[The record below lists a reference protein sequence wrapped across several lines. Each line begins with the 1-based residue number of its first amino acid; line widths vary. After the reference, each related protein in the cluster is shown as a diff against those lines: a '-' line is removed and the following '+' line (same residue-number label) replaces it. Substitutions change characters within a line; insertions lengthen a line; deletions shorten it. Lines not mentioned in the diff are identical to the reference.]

1 MSARHT
7 QRYYYRAIG
16 RPATVVSGGAAIVQ
30 LSNSTIAEDA
40 SIGDLVGTL
49 SVVNGAGNYAFSIAA
64 DPDSKFALDGDDL
77 ELAATVDWETA
88 TSHSVTISAT
98 DGIRTVTT
106 TLTVTVL
113 GLVLWSDASTVTWG
127 DASNMHW
134 NS

>member
-16 RPATVVSGGAAIVQ
+16 RPATVVAGGAATIL
-30 LSNSTIAEDA
+30 LSSNEIEEDA
-40 SIGDLVGTL
+40 SVGALIGTL
-49 SVVNGAGNYAFSIAA
+49 SVVNGAGAYTFSITA
-64 DPDSKFALDGDDL
+64 DPDSKFAIDGDDL